1 MGRFAMTAPLLIFCQ
16 YIEKSVDKWDAL
28 CYYIGA
34 LRETPQKANMGEW
47 WNW

>member
-1 MGRFAMTAPLLIFCQ
+1 MGRFKKDRPTTVFCQ
-16 YIEKSVDKWDAL
+16 YIEKSVDKCSTL

-34 LRETPQKANMGEW
+34 LREMPQKANMGEW